1 MKRIDPERIKSIK
14 ASINAST
21 NEIPDDIRSLI
32 DAPVT
37 GNFEDC
43 VKRTKATMESLV
55 TTVDSLDQYLDSVAD
70 AFAATEAAL
79 AAAINGGIYIKA
91 PESRAERR
99 ERYIQGGKNSQERH
113 NRRKMV
119 EIAESQY
126 KDFP

>member
-43 VKRTKATMESLV
+43 VKRTKTTMESLV

-70 AFAATEAAL
+70 AFVATEAAL
-79 AAAINGGIYIKA
+79 VAAIDGGIYIKA

-99 ERYIQGGKNSQERH
+99 ERYIQGGKDSKERH

>member
-14 ASINAST
+14 ASINASS

-55 TTVDSLDQYLDSVAD
+55 TTVDSLDQYLDSVAE
-70 AFAATEAAL
+70 AFAATEASL
-79 AAAINGGIYIKA
+79 VAAIDGGIYIKA

-99 ERYIQGGKNSQERH
+99 ERYIQGGKDSKERH

-119 EIAESQY
+119 
-126 KDFP
+126 

>member
-79 AAAINGGIYIKA
+79 VAAIDGGIYIKA
-91 PESRAERR
+91 PESREERR
-99 ERYIQGGKNSQERH
+99 ERYIQGGKDSKERH